1 MYTKCEVY
9 NYKIH
14 NYSKNNILIP
24 FGDLEQKM
32 DDFEN
37 NKISVFGTN
46 TTIDNTVDNGMVL
59 SNDPLNSLTTRNKY
73 YKRYKTEDAK
83 SSRYP
88 LNEIDRDEYEI
99 LLDRVNINMDQKL
112 STYVPVP
119 DITRL
124 LLDANDDDGYIKK
137 INITNIDKLVIFGDH
152 HGSFHTFFR
161 NMLRLHIFG
170 VLNLMTYEINAP
182 YRLIFL
188 GDIVDRGQHS
198 LDILEILFRFILNDN
213 NDRIIINRGN
223 HETKTMARIGGFYN
237 EIVEAYEKL
246 NRVETIFNDTMNFFK
261 KCSSAII
268 VKNTESGHN
277 FWLCHGFIPLKIGIF
292 NIIKDFIHSDNNIYI
307 PPIDIKIMKQIRW
320 NDPKYY
326 IGGKTYRKD
335 YLFKNWYTSRP
346 GDSKEIFDIGIEW
359 INKFLKEAKIKFI
372 IRGHNDYYAN
382 ATLLCNGLIVPS
394 NNQNKLNVSSFYEL
408 GSNIQYDGNNLND
421 KITRLKNKSNPFPNQ
436 YNNGSVEN
444 IIINENNWDIPD
456 NLDTIINDD
465 LYVFPVLTISTNTDI
480 DRSLTCDSF
489 IVLHT
494 TDENPT
500 SSLFTIKAGNQLI
513 NDYLSLNDD
522 FLAATD
528 IGVIPKDQQNSP
540 IVNETGIFDSFK
552 PKSIIVD
559 SPGLVEGV
567 PIKDNP
573 KLRLVMDDNH
583 FKKYLLYHLKSKYF
597 KYKHKYLK
605 LKN

>member
-14 NYSKNNILIP
+14 NYSKNNIP
-24 FGDLEQKM
+24 TSFGDLEQKM
-32 DDFEN
+32 DNFEN

-88 LNEIDRDEYEI
+88 LNEIDRDEYEN
-99 LLDRVNINMDQKL
+99 LLDLVNKNMDRKL

-119 DITRL
+119 DKTRL
-124 LLDANDDDGYIKK
+124 LLDANEDDGYIKK

-170 VLNLMTYEINAP
+170 VLNLMTYKINEP

-188 GDIVDRGQHS
+188 GDIVDRGQYS
-198 LDILEILFRFILNDN
+198 LEILEILFRFILNDN

-223 HETKTMARIGGFYN
+223 HETNIMARIGGFYN

-268 VKNTESGHN
+268 VKNTDSGHN
-277 FWLCHGFIPLKIGIF
+277 FWLCHGFIPWKSKIIP
-292 NIIKDFIHSDNNIYI
+292 IIKDFIVSDNNIYI

-326 IGGKTYRKD
+326 EEGKPSTIEYF
-335 YLFKNWYTSRP
+335 LESSYTSRS
-346 GDSKEIFDIGIEW
+346 GNSKEIYDIGI
-359 INKFLKEAKIKFI
+359 NYLKKFLEITNIKFI
-372 IRGHNDYYAN
+372 IRGHTDFYAN
-382 ATLLCNGLIVPS
+382 ATLLSNAIFSSS
-394 NNQNKLNVSSFYEL
+394 NNQNTLLSSTFFEL
-408 GSNIQYDGNNLND
+408 GSKIKYRGNNLND
-421 KITRLKNKSNPFPNQ
+421 KITRQKNSSNSFPNQ
-436 YNNGSVEN
+436 YNNGSIEN
-444 IIINENNWDIPD
+444 IIINDHNWDIPD
-456 NLDTIINDD
+456 NLDTIITND

-480 DRSLTCDSF
+480 DRPLTCDSF

-494 TDENPT
+494 TNEDNT
-500 SSLFTIKAGNQLI
+500 SSLFTIKEGNQLI

-522 FLAATD
+522 LLAATD
-528 IGVIPKDQQNSP
+528 MDVIPKIQQNLP
-540 IVNETGIFDSFK
+540 ITNDTGIFDSFK
-552 PKSIIVD
+552 TKSTSID
-559 SPGLVEGV
+559 SPGLEKSE
-567 PIKDNP
+567 PIKDDP
-573 KLRLVMDDNH
+573 KLGLVINDN
-583 FKKYLLYHLKSKYF
+583 YMR
-597 KYKHKYLK
+597 KYLK
-605 LKN
+605 TYLKGKIIKYKKKLK